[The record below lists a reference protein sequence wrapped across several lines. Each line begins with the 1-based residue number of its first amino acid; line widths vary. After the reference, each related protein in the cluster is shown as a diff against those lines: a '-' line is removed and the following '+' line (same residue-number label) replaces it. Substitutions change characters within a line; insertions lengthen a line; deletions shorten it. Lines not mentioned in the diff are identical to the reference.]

1 MAKHAHAS
9 SASVAVHRVD
19 GIVVVEVDDDG
30 VGGADSAT
38 GSGLRGLAERVEA
51 LHGSLFVKSP
61 AGAGTH
67 LRAEIPCA

>member
-1 MAKHAHAS
+1 
-9 SASVAVHRVD
+9 VHREN

-30 VGGADSAT
+30 IGGADTAV
-38 GSGLRGLAERVEA
+38 GSGLRGLTERVEA
-51 LHGSLFVKSP
+51 LQGSLLVRSP